1 MGFSGRYIKV
11 KAHNILWDK
20 TDKNYSD
27 SVPKEEVIDIL
38 LEDCDFRKDGK
49 ILRNR
54 KRLLEETTYQI
65 EAALSDNHNCCVAK
79 IEWWEEV

>member
-20 TDKNYSD
+20 TDENYSD
-27 SVPKEEVIDIL
+27 SLPKEEVIDIL

-65 EAALSDNHNCCVAK
+65 EDALSDKHNCCVAK

>member
-20 TDKNYSD
+20 TDENYSD
-27 SVPKEEVIDIL
+27 SLPKEEVIDIL
-38 LEDCDFRKDGK
+38 MEDCDLRKDGK
-49 ILRNR
+49 ILRNG
-54 KRLLEETTYQI
+54 KELLAEVQYII
-65 EAALSDNHNCCVAK
+65 EDTLSDKHNCCVAN